1 MSAQVKPREEA
12 ALSGDYDS
20 LTRREALAIQL
31 AEKIGTDPH
40 SVNSDF
46 WNTLK
51 GEFTDEEL
59 VEMTFACSIF
69 NWGNKFNITMQ
80 LDSDGACY
88 PKGMTYNET

>member
-12 ALSGDYDS
+12 ALSGDYDL

-51 GEFTDEEL
+51 GEFTDEGL

-69 NWGNKFNITMQ
+69 NWGKKFNITMQ
-80 LDSDGACY
+80 LDSDGVCY
-88 PKGMTYNET
+88 PKGMT